1 MWYENLFKGKWA
13 NFWVEKYEE
22 FSERTMDE
30 VEFLK
35 GILVR
40 GVTLDLCCG
49 AGRHSIPL
57 SSYGDII
64 SLDLSRDL
72 LSTLKTRGG
81 KNVNPI
87 RGDVRKLPFKEE
99 SFNNVINVFTSFG
112 YFGDEENELV
122 LQEISRI
129 LKPQGI
135 FVLDMANP
143 IWVIRNFREIAWDE
157 STSCYVLERRSLDW
171 SSKRMKNQ
179 WILVDKEKGKIDEL
193 SFDHRLYDLNE
204 LKNLLTKVGLEVI
217 DVFGSFK
224 KEEFQEASSRRIV
237 IVAKKYS

>member
-1 MWYENLFKGKWA
+1 MWYENLFKGNWA
-13 NFWVEKYEE
+13 NFWIEKYEE

-35 GILVR
+35 DVLVR
-40 GVTLDLCCG
+40 GLTLDLCCG
-49 AGRHSIPL
+49 VGRHTIPL
-57 SSYGDII
+57 SSYVDII
-64 SLDLSRDL
+64 SFDLSRDL

-87 RGDVRKLPFKEE
+87 RGDMRKLPFKEG
-99 SFNNVINVFTSFG
+99 SFDNVINMFTSFG
-112 YFGDEENELV
+112 YFEDEENELV
-122 LQEISRI
+122 LQEIFKI

-143 IWVIRNFREIAWDE
+143 SWIIRNFREIAWDE
-157 STSCYVLERRSLDW
+157 SPRFYVLERRSLDW

-204 LKNLLTKVGLEVI
+204 LKNLLTKIGFKVI

-224 KEEFQEASSRRIV
+224 KEKFLEASSRRIV
-237 IVAKKYS
+237 IVTKKHS

>member
-157 STSCYVLERRSLDW
+157 STSFYVLERRSLDW